1 MSATSDLRTPS
12 TGRAV
17 SDPNSPNSGQIRPPQ
32 ASPGPAAGHISEI
45 HGLRGIALAL
55 VVAFHL
61 FGNGRVSGGIDVFL
75 VISGFLATRSLVGRV
90 ERGRVRLG
98 EHYGRTFARLAAPA
112 LIVLAATAAL
122 MVAFM
127 PQTLWTQTTREIIAA
142 ATYTLNWELIA
153 NQLTYG
159 AAGPSSTPVQ
169 HFWSLAVQG
178 QFFLLWPLVVVGL
191 ALVLRAAARGPLRG
205 RLDLARVLFLLT
217 AAAFAI
223 SFVYAIKVS
232 GADQAAAYFNSITR
246 FWEIA
251 AGALTALAL
260 RRLSLPEQIKPYAA
274 WTGLALVV
282 TCGFVM
288 DGADRFPGPAALWPV
303 AGALLVMVGST
314 PSPRGPRR
322 LLATRPLRF
331 VADISYE
338 LYLWHW
344 PLLIAWLYYS
354 GGERLTVASAAGVL
368 VVSTVLAWATNRL
381 VTRQVQTYVIKPGGR
396 RALIA
401 TVATLGIALVAG
413 VQGLNAIDRSEQR
426 AIEDSARLASADPYA
441 TECLGAAAM
450 AAAVEAR
457 SCENPA
463 LEGRISPAIAAIG
476 NDEDNQ
482 PSCWSFK
489 ERPVRFTACPQ
500 GTREGYTKRM
510 LVVGD
515 SHAVAPAG
523 AFDLVGE
530 EHGWRIDVAA
540 RAACHWSHRELGW
553 NFSDNRAACRAWN
566 DQLEAYLAAPEQKD
580 LDAIIVTHSAR
591 KMTKPIGSETPWEAT
606 VNGMVEAWA
615 ARPSTDVKIIAL
627 TDNPM
632 FEPDTAAYLRKDLG
646 CISQHSP
653 ETAGRACG
661 KPRAEVL
668 MDDPHHEAIAR
679 DPNGAI
685 VDLTHL
691 YCDDDFCPA
700 VIGNVIVY
708 RDGNH
713 LTARYARSLAPYLGQ
728 ELARI
733 VG

>member
-1 MSATSDLRTPS
+1 VTAISD
-12 TGRAV
+12 
-17 SDPNSPNSGQIRPPQ
+17 SPIPPTDRGDREPKNPKSGQTRT
-32 ASPGPAAGHISEI
+32 AGHISEI

-75 VISGFLATRSLVGRV
+75 VISGFLATRSLVGKA

-112 LIVLAATAAL
+112 LIVLGATAAL
-122 MVAFM
+122 MVAVM
-127 PQTLWTQTTREIIAA
+127 PQTLWTQTTREIVAA

-153 NQLTYG
+153 NQLSYG

-191 ALVLRAAARGPLRG
+191 AFVLRVATRG
-205 RLDLARVLFLLT
+205 RLGLARTLFVLT
-217 AAAFAI
+217 AAAFAV
-223 SFVYAIKVS
+223 SFLYAIKVS

-246 FWEIA
+246 FWEIG
-251 AGALTALAL
+251 AGVLTALAL
-260 RRLSLPEQIKPYAA
+260 RRLSLPETIKPYAA
-274 WTGLALVV
+274 WGGLALVV

-288 DGADRFPGPAALWPV
+288 DGADRFPGPLALWPV
-303 AGALLVMVGST
+303 VGALLVMAGST
-314 PSPRGPRR
+314 PSPQGPRR
-322 LLATRPLRF
+322 LLETRPLRF

-344 PLLIAWLYYS
+344 PLLIAWLYYT

-381 VTRQVQTYVIKPGGR
+381 VTRQVQTYVIAPGGP

-401 TVATLGIALVAG
+401 TVAALGLALVAG
-413 VQGLNAIDRSEQR
+413 AQGLSAIDRSEKR
-426 AIEDSARLASADPYA
+426 AIEEAARLASADPYA

-450 AAAVEAR
+450 AAAVAGE

-463 LEGRISPAIAAIG
+463 LKGQISPAIAAIG
-476 NDEDNQ
+476 EDEDNR
-482 PSCWSFK
+482 PECWSFK

-500 GTREGYTKRM
+500 GTRTGYTKRM

-523 AFDLVGE
+523 AFDLIGKE
-530 EHGWRIDVAA
+530 RGWRIDVAA

-553 NFSDNRAACRAWN
+553 NFADNRVACRAWN
-566 DQLEAYLAAPEQKD
+566 DQLEDYLAAPEQKD

-591 KMTKPIGSETPWEAT
+591 KLTKPIGSETKWEAT

-668 MDDPHHEAIAR
+668 KDDPHPEAITR
-679 DPNGAI
+679 DPNGAL

-691 YCDDDFCPA
+691 YCDDNFCPA

-713 LTARYARSLAPYLGQ
+713 LTARYARSLAPYLGE

-733 VG
+733 I

>member
-1 MSATSDLRTPS
+1 MTATSDFRTPTTS
-12 TGRAV
+12 RAA
-17 SDPNSPNSGQIRPPQ
+17 SDPNSPKSGQ
-32 ASPGPAAGHISEI
+32 SPVRENSGHISEI

-75 VISGFLATRSLVGRV
+75 VISGFLATRSLVGRA
-90 ERGRVRLG
+90 ERGRVTLG

-112 LIVLAATAAL
+112 LIVLAATAVL
-122 MVAFM
+122 MVAFI
-127 PQTLWTQTTREIIAA
+127 PQTLWTQTTRELVAA

-153 NQLTYG
+153 SQLTYG

-191 ALVLRAAARGPLRG
+191 ALVLRVVARG
-205 RLDLARVLFLLT
+205 RLRRRLSLARVLFVLT
-217 AAAFAI
+217 AVAFAV
-223 SFVYAIKVS
+223 SFAYAFKVS
-232 GADQAAAYFNSITR
+232 AADQAAAYFNSFTR

-260 RRLSLPEQIKPYAA
+260 RRLSLPEKSKPYAA
-274 WTGLALVV
+274 WIGLALVV
-282 TCGFVM
+282 SCGFVM
-288 DGADRFPGPAALWPV
+288 DGADHFPGPAALWPV

-314 PSPRGPRR
+314 PSTRGPRR
-322 LLATRPLRF
+322 LLETRPLRF

-344 PLLIAWLYYS
+344 PLLIAWLYYT
-354 GGERLTVASAAGVL
+354 GGDRLTVASAAGVL
-368 VVSTVLAWATNRL
+368 VVSTLLAWATNRL
-381 VTRQVQTYVIKPGGR
+381 VTRQVQTYVIRPGGP
-396 RALIA
+396 RALIV
-401 TVATLGIALVAG
+401 TVAALGLALVAG
-413 VQGLNAIDRSEQR
+413 AQGLNAIDRSEQR
-426 AIEDSARLASADPYA
+426 AIAEAAQLASADPYV

-450 AAAVEAR
+450 AAAVEGEI
-457 SCENPA
+457 CENPA
-463 LEGRISPAIAAIG
+463 LTGRISPAIAAIG
-476 NDEDNQ
+476 DDEDNR
-482 PSCWSFK
+482 PNCWSFK

-500 GTREGYTKRM
+500 GTLTGYTKRM

-515 SHAVAPAG
+515 SHAVAPTG
-523 AFDLVGE
+523 AFDLVGK

-553 NFSDNRAACRAWN
+553 NFGDNRAACRAWN
-566 DQLEAYLAAPEQKD
+566 DQLEDYLDAPEQKD

-591 KMTKPIGSETPWEAT
+591 KLTKPIGSETRWEAT

-615 ARPSTDVKIIAL
+615 ARPSTEVEIVAL
-627 TDNPM
+627 IDNPM
-632 FEPDTAAYLRKDLG
+632 FEPDPAAYLRNDLG
-646 CISQHSP
+646 CISQHPP

-661 KPRAEVL
+661 KPRTEVL
-668 MDDPHHEAIAR
+668 KDDPHREAIAR

-685 VDLTHL
+685 IDLTRL
-691 YCDDDFCPA
+691 YCDEELCPA

-713 LTARYARSLAPYLGQ
+713 LTARYARSLAPYLGR

-733 VG
+733 LA